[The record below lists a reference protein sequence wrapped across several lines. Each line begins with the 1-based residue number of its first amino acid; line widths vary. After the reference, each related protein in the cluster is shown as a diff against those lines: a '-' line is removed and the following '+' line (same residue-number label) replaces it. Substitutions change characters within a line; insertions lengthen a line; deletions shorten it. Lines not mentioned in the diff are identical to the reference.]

1 MIPITPLVIAYLVWG
16 LFAISWNVFDRSVAT
31 TATPGHRS
39 SGRVSRW
46 GTGGRGERLYGLVIA
61 VGLVMIVVAPAS
73 LAAGRIWMN
82 PPLVEW
88 AMLLVMAAGIAW
100 CWWAR
105 VHLGRFWSANVTR
118 KEGHRVVDTGPYRLV
133 RHPIYTGFIVIYVGM
148 AVICATLLALLAVP
162 VMTLG
167 LWLKAR
173 VEERFLIEELGASI
187 YGSYQ
192 ARTPMLVPRMSRR
205 AGAHVST

>member
-1 MIPITPLVIAYLVWG
+1 MPPIAPLVIAYALWG
-16 LFAISWNVFDRSVAT
+16 MFVISWNVLGRFSAPT
-31 TATPGHRS
+31 IATPSDRS
-39 SGRVSRW
+39 SGRESRW
-46 GTGGRGERLYGLVIA
+46 GSGGRGERPYSLVIA
-61 VGLVMIVVAPAS
+61 LGLVMIVLAPVTAV
-73 LAAGRIWMN
+73 AGRIWVN
-82 PPLVEW
+82 PPFLDW

-105 VHLGRFWSANVTR
+105 LHLGRFWSSNVTR

-148 AVICATLLALLAVP
+148 AVICTTVLAILAVP

-187 YGSYQ
+187 YDPYR
-192 ARTPMLVPRMSRR
+192 ARTPMLMPRIQR
-205 AGAHVST
+205 

>member
-1 MIPITPLVIAYLVWG
+1 MLRIAPLVIAYVLWG
-16 LFAISWNVFDRSVAT
+16 MFVISWSVAGRFSAAT
-31 TATPGHRS
+31 TATPSGRS

-46 GTGGRGERLYGLVIA
+46 GTGGPGERLYSLVIA
-61 VGLVMIVVAPAS
+61 LGMVMMVLGPVTLV
-73 LAAGRIWMN
+73 AGRIWVN
-82 PPLVEW
+82 PPALDW

-105 VHLGRFWSANVTR
+105 LHLGRLWSANVTR
-118 KEGHRVVDTGPYRLV
+118 KDSHRVVDTGPYRLV

-148 AVICATLLALLAVP
+148 AIICTTVLTLLAIP

-173 VEERFLIEELGASI
+173 VEERFLIEELGASL
-187 YGSYQ
+187 YGPYQ
-192 ARTPMLVPRMSRR
+192 TRTPMLLPRILHR
-205 AGAHVST
+205 ASEH